1 MAKFHDKYWYRDGQ
15 AKRCYV
21 CISPQVKHVMI
32 DYLDVGI
39 GYGIGPESEYEE
51 VCEKCGTRLAYWA
64 YGSYDPCWL
73 MATEEE
79 LRADRRE
86 N

>member
-1 MAKFHDKYWYRDGQ
+1 MMAKFHDKYWYRDGQ

-21 CISPQVKHVMI
+21 CISPRVKTNVVGLI
-32 DYLDVGI
+32 D
-39 GYGIGPESEYEE
+39 GYMSEVCEYEE

-79 LRADRRE
+79 LRSHRKC
-86 N
+86 